1 MRKCAAITFTILLGW
16 MTARAQSPN
25 DGFILE
31 AEANRHLIHKV
42 EPVYPPV
49 AKAAHVQGDVLLHI
63 FVDPKGDVTRVEA
76 VGGPEMLRASATA
89 AVKQWQYLPFEQDG
103 HPAAVKIVASIPF
116 SLGIPVATA
125 KYDEAISHASFPL
138 DAKCRAALAARQY
151 AEAKSYCADALAA
164 NLRFPDEKSHALE
177 IRAAYL
183 CYGRALLSSDNRAEA
198 LKQFQEAV
206 RVASTVLT
214 PIDEEYATT
223 LYWQAYAEATLG
235 QTDESERDFV
245 AAEDSFHRAI
255 ANLPDMK
262 EPYDR
267 DLAQCLVIHSFLAL
281 RMGRK
286 TDAIAMQTQA
296 EALNPHALDGIEKA
310 KP

>member
-1 MRKCAAITFTILLGW
+1 
-16 MTARAQSPN
+16 
-25 DGFILE
+25 
-31 AEANRHLIHKV
+31 
-42 EPVYPPV
+42 
-49 AKAAHVQGDVLLHI
+49 
-63 FVDPKGDVTRVEA
+63 
-76 VGGPEMLRASATA
+76 
-89 AVKQWQYLPFEQDG
+89 
-103 HPAAVKIVASIPF
+103 
-116 SLGIPVATA
+116 
-125 KYDEAISHASFPL
+125 
-138 DAKCRAALAARQY
+138 
-151 AEAKSYCADALAA
+151 
-164 NLRFPDEKSHALE
+164 
-177 IRAAYL
+177 
-183 CYGRALLSSDNRAEA
+183 
-198 LKQFQEAV
+198 
-206 RVASTVLT
+206 
-214 PIDEEYATT
+214 